1 MDKVAYYQ
9 SQLDKELAQYP
20 LAKKV
25 EEQTGIPVRSST
37 FEKASLI
44 RVLNLESLCFP
55 WCRIF
60 DLAFDFLQHWS
71 R

>member
-25 EEQTGIPVRSST
+25 EEQTGIPVRCYT
-37 FEKASLI
+37 FEKANLI
-44 RVLNLESLCFP
+44 RVLYLEGLCFP

-60 DLAFDFLQHWS
+60 DLAFDFLQYWG